1 MHGVT
6 KCCILA
12 PMKTKPIFVIT
23 LTMPIPQV
31 EREDARKRL
40 EGYHVI
46 FLHDDKPKC
55 QMFSIKETIELTDL
69 KQLQDYLDNPIK

>member
-1 MHGVT
+1 
-6 KCCILA
+6 
-12 PMKTKPIFVIT
+12 
-23 LTMPIPQV
+23 MPIPQV